1 MHRITSKIQ
10 KYDLLSEIKFF
21 SLRINP
27 TIQDIPATRVAM
39 DRTNPKSK
47 FNWKT
52 RQSNNRTMINI
63 APLAIWVPIL
73 FVLIVEKIQAE

>member
-10 KYDLLSEIKFF
+10 KYDLLSEIKIF
-21 SLRINP
+21 SLSINP
-27 TIQDIPATRVAM
+27 AIQDIPAKRVAM

-52 RQSNNRTMINI
+52 LQSNNRTMINI

-73 FVLIVEKIQAE
+73 FGLIVKKVQTE